1 MAANQQ
7 AGRAEAVSPSVGRCT
22 RHGGRTRRCMVH
34 RYGHWRLSSPAR
46 ESCIAG
52 RRWRPITNIS
62 ISGQVLRTF
71 MAKSFLNLAHR
82 PGFKTIWPSH
92 IARPASSTQHQAPTV
107 GRRLPTGPPS
117 FRTRDDGPLCQGE
130 DQAQALAHALPD
142 LGQARRSGHG
152 GRAAI
157 L

>member
-1 MAANQQ
+1 
-7 AGRAEAVSPSVGRCT
+7 
-22 RHGGRTRRCMVH
+22 MVH

-82 PGFKTIWPSH
+82 PGFKTIWPSRWH
-92 IARPASSTQHQAPTV
+92 SSARFFDPAPGANRWQEVAD
-107 GRRLPTGPPS
+107 
-117 FRTRDDGPLCQGE
+117 RT
-130 DQAQALAHALPD
+130 A
-142 LGQARRSGHG
+142 
-152 GRAAI
+152 
-157 L
+157 